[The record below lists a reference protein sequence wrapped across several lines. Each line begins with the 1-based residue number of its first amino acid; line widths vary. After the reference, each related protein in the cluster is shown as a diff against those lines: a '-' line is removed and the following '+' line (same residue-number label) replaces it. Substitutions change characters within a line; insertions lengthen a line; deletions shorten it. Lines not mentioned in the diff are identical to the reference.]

1 MTATQVPPT
10 RESLEPAVE
19 DTPHPHRGSVLLAVL
34 VALVVGV
41 LVVGAAL
48 VAGGISSTP
57 RSVATGDAGDDLS
70 GSTEPAIPS
79 RLAVP
84 SAWLPVDA
92 TPGSAAVLIPGERE
106 TLFTTDRQGVF
117 AVSATTGAYTWLPL
131 PGLSDRLPSLP
142 VLLSPDGRRVAY
154 WGGAEQSYDDPT
166 ALVVRDLTT
175 GDVSRRIVR
184 PGSTIDPSDLLW
196 DGDALV
202 YAFRIPA
209 GERDLGGGSFEPLYD
224 QAAPERWDL
233 VTGEVIKGDRPS
245 RSGSTIARWLDGF
258 AMTSGF
264 GRPSIGPLAFGDETA
279 VPVPELSNVLDIR
292 SLAVTPT
299 KILSVS
305 SGQLLVAPQPADP
318 AGRVRN
324 RDVETVVAS
333 RFDGPSVTELIGLTT
348 SNRVV
353 IRSDEVRNGRLI
365 GRVQLADVRDGST
378 STLVRGPGVAIG
390 DPQDGFTPT
399 PSYATDLFA
408 TPTLDRP
415 LPPEPVDQKAV
426 ADRIVK
432 TLLTSLVVIAVI
444 VAVRRPRRAHLS
456 D

>member
-1 MTATQVPPT
+1 MTATQLPPASDT
-10 RESLEPAVE
+10 RPSDRAERDRSARHGVIFAVVVAAIV
-19 DTPHPHRGSVLLAVL
+19 G
-34 VALVVGV
+34 ALVVGSAF
-41 LVVGAAL
+41 L
-48 VAGGISSTP
+48 AGGMGAP
-57 RSVATGDAGDDLS
+57 EDAAAGGATADANGVG
-70 GSTEPAIPS
+70 GSPAIPT
-79 RLAVP
+79 RLVVP
-84 SAWLPVDA
+84 SPWLPVDR
-92 TPGSAAVLIPGERE
+92 TPGRAAVLIPGEHE
-106 TLFTTDRQGVF
+106 TLFSTDRQGVF

-131 PGLSDRLPSLP
+131 PGLSDRLSSLP

-154 WGGAEQSYDDPT
+154 WGGPKQSYDDPT

-184 PGSTIDPSDLLW
+184 PGKSIHPSDLLW

-202 YAFRIPA
+202 YAFRIAA

-233 VTGEVIKGDRPS
+233 ATGEVTRGDRPS
-245 RSGSTIARWLDGF
+245 RDGSTIVRWLGGF

-264 GRPSIGPLAFGDETA
+264 GRPSIGPLAFGDETPVA
-279 VPVPELSNVLDIR
+279 VPALSNVLDIR

-299 KILSVS
+299 RIFSVS
-305 SGQLLVAPQPADP
+305 SGRLLVASQPARP
-318 AGRVRN
+318 GGRVRV
-324 RDVETVVAS
+324 RDIETVVSS
-333 RFDGPSVTELIGLTT
+333 RFDGPIVTELLDQT
-348 SNRVV
+348 SPNEVV
-353 IRSDEVRNGRLI
+353 IRSDESRNGPPM
-365 GRVQLADVRDGST
+365 GRVQLVDVRDGAT

-390 DPQDGFTPT
+390 YPEYGFDPV

-415 LPPEPVDQKAV
+415 LPSEPVDQKAV